1 MLFLCLLEQQGA
13 DRGQCKGRIFFEKK
27 CLTFGPGYAIIMT
40 ERERTRKEDK
50 KMAYGYYEAHEA
62 EWEAMQEYLQNPED

>member
-1 MLFLCLLEQQGA
+1 MTFQRWGIGVAADDLF
-13 DRGQCKGRIFFEKK
+13 FFFFLKK
-27 CLTFGPGYAIIMT
+27 YLTFSPGCAIIMT